1 MKYKIHCAATGDEV
15 SARPDVWEKRFEK
28 MGTTA
33 EGAKYNYISK
43 KGLKEIKEV
52 MVSNDLSA
60 DKALAYVQ
68 NFHALLEDPI
78 STPIWPYY
86 LSLLEGKT
94 LVEDFEIENKPSST
108 GHIKEQIETI
118 ETIEV

>member
-1 MKYKIHCAATGDEV
+1 MTYKIDCAATGYKV

-52 MVSNDLSA
+52 MTSNNLSA
-60 DKALAYVQ
+60 EKALAYVQ
-68 NFHALLEDPI
+68 NFHGLLEDPI
-78 STPIWPYY
+78 SIHIWPYY
-86 LSLLEGKT
+86 LSILEGEAI
-94 LVEDFEIENKPSST
+94 VEDFAITDKPTPTEN
-108 GHIKEQIETI
+108 HIKEQIETI
-118 ETIEV
+118 EV